1 MLPTFFNATFN
12 LLFPL
17 QHQLYCAFTLQTRI
31 RSLFATIACADWIGT
46 LRRERTHLL
55 AGSKNPHKNCS
66 INKLDCQAQKT
77 LCCWPKASI
86 AKRWWHF
93 PADLNP
99 VQVIAGPQQHAGMLC
114 FQTDLIFLHFSGAEI
129 NWNPFLSKVLLL
141 TVQLVQGDSDSCMPL
156 AFSSNIHLSWKF
168 NSAECQLWPNRSL
181 QLSIISGYHFYR
193 MKNEIYFLWTFI
205 SMSKLSI
212 NWKTMAFVIIFCCWQ
227 LQLVP
232 ILQANPW
239 TGKGV
244 SFYKGCS
251 LYDVLSPAFCKLNK
265 LFGSNLYQEKSSIL
279 HYK

>member
-1 MLPTFFNATFN
+1 MKGKILSTAVAVFRDERVKKKKYLLPTFFNATFN

-46 LRRERTHLL
+46 LRREHTHLL

-129 NWNPFLSKVLLL
+129 NWNPFLSKVFLLA
-141 TVQLVQGDSDSCMPL
+141 VQLVQGDSDSCMPL
-156 AFSSNIHLSWKF
+156 AFS
-168 NSAECQLWPNRSL
+168 
-181 QLSIISGYHFYR
+181 
-193 MKNEIYFLWTFI
+193 
-205 SMSKLSI
+205 
-212 NWKTMAFVIIFCCWQ
+212 
-227 LQLVP
+227 
-232 ILQANPW
+232 
-239 TGKGV
+239 
-244 SFYKGCS
+244 
-251 LYDVLSPAFCKLNK
+251 
-265 LFGSNLYQEKSSIL
+265 
-279 HYK
+279 